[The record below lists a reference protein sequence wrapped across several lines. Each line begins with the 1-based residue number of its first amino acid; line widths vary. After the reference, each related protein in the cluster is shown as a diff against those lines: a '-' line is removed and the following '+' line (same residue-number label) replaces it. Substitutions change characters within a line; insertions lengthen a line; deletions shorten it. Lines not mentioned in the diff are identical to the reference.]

1 MSDPGSTSTLRAK
14 RRRGVDAFWLLLV
27 TAGICSPCGTNAQ
40 TRYLD
45 DYLRIAE
52 SNSPL
57 LKDQAYQREALALD
71 SSDIRAAF
79 GLQVNGS
86 SQFLY
91 APNGAHWG
99 YDPAI
104 TNGGLY
110 SAVVGASVPL
120 FTGGRKQTG
129 LDSVALRGSA
139 LQLVKEGTLL
149 DLRQRVTEQF
159 INTYADQRTLAAVL
173 ARVRILDEEEAV
185 MKHLVGQGIYQQ
197 IDGMNLRVN
206 AQAQRIAASRAK
218 ALLRNDLLTLSTL
231 CGSADTAMVAL
242 APLDLAP
249 PGAFD
254 PSASPGMRQFAV
266 DSLAIN
272 IADRSIDLNYRARL
286 NVIGEAG
293 LNAVVIRDVP
303 DRFGASAGLNLSMPI
318 YDGNR
323 RRTQHDRIALREKSR
338 TAYRDSYADQLELR
352 HAQLSEALAQA
363 DTLIAGT
370 LRQSADEE
378 HLIELY
384 RVELE
389 RGLVRLTDLFLALEN
404 HARTVNDM
412 IQTEADRS
420 RIVNALMHLQ

>member
-1 MSDPGSTSTLRAK
+1 MSDPGSTSTLHAK
-14 RRRGVDAFWLLLV
+14 WRRGVDAFWVLLV
-27 TAGICSPCGTNAQ
+27 AAGICLPCGTNAQ
-40 TRYLD
+40 TRSLD

-57 LKDQAYQREALALD
+57 LKDQAYQRDALALD

-86 SQFLY
+86 GQFLY

-149 DLRQRVTEQF
+149 DLHQRVTEQY

-173 ARVRILDEEEAV
+173 DRVRILDEEEAV
-185 MKHLVGQGIYQQ
+185 MKHLVGQGHLPT
-197 IDGMNLRVN
+197 DRRDEPAVN

-266 DSLAIN
+266 DSLANN

-286 NVIGEAG
+286 NAIGDAG

-303 DRFGASAGLNLSMPI
+303 DRFGASAGLNLSVPI

-338 TAYRDSYADQLELR
+338 TAYRDFYADQLELR
-352 HAQLSEALAQA
+352 HAQLTEALAQA

-370 LRQSADEE
+370 QRQSADEE

-389 RGLVRLTDLFLALEN
+389 HGLVRLTDLFLALEN